1 METKNIGNYLI
12 ERLYGYGVRH
22 VFGVPG
28 DYVLGFFNQLS
39 KSDLT
44 LINACDE
51 QGAGFMADA
60 YARIRGLGVVCITY
74 GVGGFKVINTTA
86 QAYSEKSPVV
96 IISGAP
102 GRDEIKKFPFLHHQV
117 RDADTQKKVFEQI
130 TIASTVLDNPQTAKS
145 EIDRVL
151 SVAVQSSLPVYI
163 ELPRD
168 MHLVPIVSRQPFV
181 NEPERTDTSALQEA
195 IKESVNMINSAKK
208 PVIITGVEIQRFRLQ
223 DKLLQLIEKTNIPV
237 TETIL
242 SKSIIDESNRLYLGI
257 YEGEMGEKYAREY
270 VDSSD
275 CLILL
280 GTLKTDINLEIFA
293 GQIYRG
299 QAIYHT
305 GERMSIGHHI
315 YENVHMRDFLDALL
329 HSKIKPKKL
338 SHIPHR
344 KQIKKFSPVKDK
356 KISVQRLFQCLNSFL
371 TSKMNLVVDVG
382 DSLFG
387 SVDLA
392 LPKGTVFLCPTFYA
406 SLGFAV
412 PASIGAQLA
421 NPKLRSLVLV
431 GDGAFQMTGIEL
443 ATAVRYKLN
452 PIVIILNNKGY
463 GTERVI
469 LDGPF
474 NDVQMWNF
482 SKIPDLFGGG
492 KGFVVKTEDHL
503 YDSLN
508 QAVEFTDGFCILD
521 VQLESTDIS
530 PTLQRLAKHFAGRV
544 M

>member
-1 METKNIGNYLI
+1 METKRIGDYLI
-12 ERLYGYGVRH
+12 ERLYEYGVRH

-28 DYVLGFFNQLS
+28 DYVLGFFNQIS
-39 KSDLT
+39 KSKMN

-60 YARIRGLGVVCITY
+60 YARMRGLGVVCVTY

-102 GRDEIKKFPFLHHQV
+102 GREEIRKFPFLHHQV

-130 TIASTVLDNPQTAKS
+130 TAASIVLDNPQTAKS
-145 EIDRVL
+145 AIDRVL
-151 SVAVQSSLPVYI
+151 SFAVQSSLPVYI

-168 MHLVPIVSRQPFV
+168 MHSVPIVDRQSSV
-181 NEPERTDTSALQEA
+181 ENPERTDASALQEA
-195 IKESVNMINSAKK
+195 VKESVDMINSAKK
-208 PVIITGVEIQRFRLQ
+208 PVIITGVEIQRFDLQ
-223 DKLLQLIEKTNIPV
+223 DKLRQLIKKTNMPV
-237 TETIL
+237 AETIL
-242 SKSIIDESNRLYLGI
+242 GKSIIDESNPLYLGI
-257 YEGEMGEKYAREY
+257 YEGELGEKYVRRY

-280 GTLKTDINLEIFA
+280 GTLKTDINLEIF
-293 GQIYRG
+293 GRQIYQG

-305 GERMSIGHHI
+305 GEKLSISHHI
-315 YENVHMRDFLDALL
+315 YENVHIQDFLKALL
-329 HSKIKPKKL
+329 YSKIKPKKIP
-338 SHIPHR
+338 HIPHH
-344 KQIKKFSPVKDK
+344 KQIKKFVPVKDK
-356 KISVQRLFQCLNSFL
+356 KISAQRLFQCINSFL
-371 TSKMNLVVDVG
+371 TSKTNLVVDVG

-392 LPKGTVFLCPTFYA
+392 LPKGTVFLCSTFYA
-406 SLGFAV
+406 SLGFSV
-412 PASIGAQLA
+412 PASIGAQMA
-421 NPKLRSLVLV
+421 NPNLRPLVLV

-443 ATAVRYKLN
+443 STAVRYKLN
-452 PIVIILNNKGY
+452 PIVIVLNNKGY
-463 GTERVI
+463 STERVI

-492 KGFVVKTEDHL
+492 KGFVVETEDQL
-503 YDSLN
+503 SESLS
-508 QAVEFTDGFCILD
+508 QAKKHTDGFCILD
-521 VQLESTDIS
+521 VHLEPTDIS
-530 PTLQRLAKHFAGRV
+530 PTLQRLAKHFAGKV
-544 M
+544 L